1 MLAYDT
7 KKCNAVTNTRIFFR
21 KKIKKGQSRF
31 QQCGSFECLTGDR
44 QFKIWFKISSNA
56 DVPIYLTL
64 AVDFAQVNFIVMPIL
79 I

>member
-1 MLAYDT
+1 MIQR
-7 KKCNAVTNTRIFFR
+7 NATLSLILVFFLE

-31 QQCGSFECLTGDR
+31 QQCGNVECLTGDR